1 MSRRERLIK
10 KVCGLPPEADANDVV
25 ALLEELGWAFD
36 RQRGSHMIFIKQDE
50 DLLSIP
56 LVSGRRVK
64 RIYLKKIC
72 ALLDVDDE

>member
-1 MSRRERLIK
+1 MSRRERLLK

-25 ALLEELGWAFD
+25 ALLQECGWTFD
-36 RQRGSHMIFIKQDE
+36 RQRGSHMIFVKPGE
-50 DLLSIP
+50 TPLSVP

-72 ALLDVDDE
+72 ELLDLGD